1 MTPRLA
7 KAIDFMRAAHAG
19 QMRRDGVRP
28 FEVHPLDVMQRVA
41 VVARTE
47 DLSIAALLHDTV
59 ESIREG
65 AEPSHPEYDLDAIR
79 DEFGANVADIVWD
92 LTDRFIKKDYPDLN
106 RKARKE
112 LERRRYSEMSSDARL
127 IKIADICSNMSDLD
141 GGDRG
146 FALLY
151 LKEKA
156 LCLPMLRENTLSNTY
171 LYGIAER
178 ILQEQLKRFNII

>member
-1 MTPRLA
+1 MTPRLV

-19 QMRRDGVRP
+19 QMRRDGVRL
-28 FEVHPLDVMQRVA
+28 FEVHPLDVMNRVS
-41 VVARTE
+41 VVAKTE
-47 DLSIAALLHDTV
+47 DLLIGAVLHDTWEHV
-59 ESIREG
+59 REG
-65 AEPSHPEYDLDAIR
+65 VLPAHPEYDLDAIR
-79 DEFGANVADIVWD
+79 AKFGDNVAEIVCD
-92 LTDRFIKKDYPDLN
+92 LTDRFIKKDYPNLN

-112 LERRRYSEMSSDARL
+112 LERQRYSTMSNEARL

-141 GGDRG
+141 SGDRG
-146 FALLY
+146 FATLY

-156 LCLPMLRENTLSNTY
+156 LCLPLLRENTLSNIY